1 VTART
6 ARLNRDDF
14 GDVRNTVAS
23 VPPTYDAL
31 ELGWK
36 GRLFGEHISV
46 DLGFQSIKPARG
58 ENENQVFGFIGWRH
72 EFQP

>member
-1 VTART
+1 
-6 ARLNRDDF
+6 
-14 GDVRNTVAS
+14 
-23 VPPTYDAL
+23 
-31 ELGWK
+31 
-36 GRLFGEHISV
+36 V

>member
-1 VTART
+1 MS
-6 ARLNRDDF
+6 RLNRDDF

-23 VPPTYDAL
+23 VPTDYEAL

-46 DLGFQSIKPARG
+46 DLGVESIEPARG
-58 ENENQVFGFIGWRH
+58 EREVRPFGFISWQH
-72 EFQP
+72 NFQP